1 MRLFGLGVK
10 NGMDKSAEE
19 LSIKNSN
26 KTTNIKILEGEKN
39 EQISAVKK
47 LAIDFILQTYT
58 SQKFTRIEDMKLLIA
73 KGVDPPPKREH
84 SGEIISFIMNLAG
97 ISNPAKY
104 APIFIAWIDFCLKKC
119 IQDNKYI

>member
-73 KGVDPPPKREH
+73 KGVDPPPKESIVVR
-84 SGEIISFIMNLAG
+84 
-97 ISNPAKY
+97 
-104 APIFIAWIDFCLKKC
+104 
-119 IQDNKYI
+119 